1 MSDTGKRI
9 KIRRKELGISAD
21 KLAEAIGC
29 SRTTVFRYENGDIY
43 LGNYEGWYCAAD
55 WQANGFI

>member
-29 SRTTVFRYENGDIY
+29 SRTTVFRYENGDIEKVP
-43 LGNYEGWYCAAD
+43 GE
-55 WQANGFI
+55 IIPT